1 MLAGFANHA
10 QTMPSHQKLPDPE
23 LGPDAAAH
31 RDDTM
36 ANQAEAALRASEERL
51 RTIYQH
57 APMGIIQVDPAKG
70 ALEMVNPAF
79 CDMLGYSEAE
89 LAGRPLAEITHP
101 DDRAADQEGFR
112 RIMAGDIDFYH
123 AVKRYIRKD
132 GRFVWAQVHA
142 AVLRDPEGRARF
154 NVGVVSDITD
164 LRQAEEEAREHL
176 EEASRLQRLHTV
188 NELATLLAHE
198 LNQPRAAIA
207 TYTEVGRQLLRGSS
221 LDQVRL
227 AGNLEKIGQ
236 QALRAGD
243 IIRHLRSF
251 VRRRPIDPEPLDL
264 HEVVRGA
271 CDLMAPE
278 ARKGGIRLELR
289 LDPNP
294 SLVIGVSVQVE
305 QVLLNLLRN
314 AFDAIDD
321 AGMRGGTVTVTTQR
335 AGDKVRV
342 TVSDSG
348 PGIDAEAA
356 ARLFEPLSSR
366 KVDGLGVGL
375 RISRSPIAAHGGRL
389 WVEPR
394 VPGGVFHFEL
404 SLAP

>member
-10 QTMPSHQKLPDPE
+10 QTMPSHRKLPDPE

-198 LNQPRAAIA
+198 LNQPLAAIA